1 MNWNLR
7 NRSLDFKRT
16 RVMGILNLTPDSFS
30 DGGNSLDAGL
40 ALERAREILAQG
52 ADLLDL
58 GGESTR
64 PGALPVDAAEELRRI
79 LPVLKKIRTETGVP
93 ISIDTTKPE
102 VARACLAEGADI
114 INDVSGLQASGNAM
128 ARLVREAGAG
138 LVLMHRRGTPETMQ
152 SFASYG
158 DVIEEVFREL
168 AAARDAALEQGI
180 GPDKIVLDPG
190 LGFAKT
196 AEQNLEI
203 LRGLERFH
211 EMGQPLLLGPSR
223 KSFIGKVTGR
233 QIHEREFGTAA
244 VCALAVLKKV
254 QILRVHEV
262 GKMRDVIN
270 MMEAIEGAGH
280 VRA

>member
-138 LVLMHRRGTPETMQ
+138 LVLMHRRGTPETMR